1 MRDVKTIIL
10 EPDESIFAECFINK
24 VFGIVLL
31 FVLLGKLHMTWR
43 DIGFHREKLIKDCLK
58 GFGLCAFF
66 STSVPVQS
74 GSDLQTTSS
83 CCN

>member
-1 MRDVKTIIL
+1 MNPNKNRLGFSTII
-10 EPDESIFAECFINK
+10 FINK

-66 STSVPVQS
+66 STSAPVQS

-83 CCN
+83 ITV